1 MYQHISSS
9 YFRHWTLLVFGT
21 APSAEQCHWGREAPC
36 SSRQLLLA
44 PVPYA
49 KSFKEDQD
57 PKKTTRHPSKRG
69 DWTQTDL

>member
-57 PKKTTRHPSKRG
+57 PKKLPGTLQKRG